1 MKNFKV
7 LTLAV
12 LAMLS
17 VSNAA
22 HAEVPLLQTTD
33 YVGISFWITSMGM
46 LAATVFFFFERGSVT
61 TAWRLPVT
69 VAGLVTGIAFVN
81 YMYMRGVWVQ
91 TADTSTIYRY
101 IGWFITIPLQTVSFY
116 LVLSAIRKVPTTMFW
131 RLLVAALVMLIS
143 GYLGETGMLQPFLGF
158 MLWVAAWI
166 YIIFEIFS
174 GQAGQIASRSG
185 NRALVACF
193 GTMRMIVA
201 IGWAIYPLGYLFGYL
216 TGGVDSNALN
226 VIYNLVDFIN
236 KIAFGLVIWAAAMS
250 NTSRR

>member
-22 HAEVPLLQTTD
+22 YAEVPLLQTTD

-81 YMYMRGVWVQ
+81 YIDCQ
-91 TADTSTIYRY
+91 
-101 IGWFITIPLQTVSFY
+101 
-116 LVLSAIRKVPTTMFW
+116 
-131 RLLVAALVMLIS
+131 
-143 GYLGETGMLQPFLGF
+143 
-158 MLWVAAWI
+158 
-166 YIIFEIFS
+166 
-174 GQAGQIASRSG
+174 
-185 NRALVACF
+185 
-193 GTMRMIVA
+193 
-201 IGWAIYPLGYLFGYL
+201 
-216 TGGVDSNALN
+216 
-226 VIYNLVDFIN
+226 
-236 KIAFGLVIWAAAMS
+236 
-250 NTSRR
+250 

>member
-46 LAATVFFFFERGSVT
+46 LAATVFFFLERGNVT

-101 IGWFITIPLQTVSFY
+101 IGWFITIPLQTASFY

-158 MLWVAAWI
+158 MIWVAAWI

-185 NRALVACF
+185 NKSLVACF

-226 VIYNLVDFIN
+226 IIYNLVDFIN

>member
-7 LTLAV
+7 FTLAV

-17 VSNAA
+17 VSNIAY
-22 HAEVPLLQTTD
+22 AEVPLLQTTD
-33 YVGISFWITSMGM
+33 YVGISFWIISMGM
-46 LAATVFFFFERGSVT
+46 LAATVFFFFERGSVA

-143 GYLGETGMLQPFLGF
+143 GYLGEIGMLQAFLGF
-158 MLWVAAWI
+158 LIWVAAWI

-185 NRALVACF
+185 NKALVACF

-201 IGWAIYPLGYLFGYL
+201 LGWAIYPLGYLFGYL

-226 VIYNLVDFIN
+226 TIYNLADFIN
-236 KIAFGLVIWAAAMS
+236 KIVFGLVIWAAAMS